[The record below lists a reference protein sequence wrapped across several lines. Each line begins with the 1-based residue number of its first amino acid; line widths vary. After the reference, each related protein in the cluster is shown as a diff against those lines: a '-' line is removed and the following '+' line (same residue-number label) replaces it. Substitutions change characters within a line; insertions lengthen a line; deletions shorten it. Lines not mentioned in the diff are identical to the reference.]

1 MYENVGDPCAEN
13 PCLNGAACISNGYGG
28 FTCQCPPGYSGQRCE
43 GRKTLSIFI
52 VIAYSF
58 VSVQVILVLLN
69 HA

>member
-43 GRKTLSIFI
+43 DRK
-52 VIAYSF
+52 
-58 VSVQVILVLLN
+58 
-69 HA
+69 